1 MRFSRSSALS
11 ALALLVCAAPA
22 SAADSPARRFARVT
36 AAASRALSAAAPDAQ
51 HAADARRDAGAAC
64 LDTWRAAPQERHD
77 DLFGLYFLDVSGA
90 LWTQDGPIF
99 ARWVNGLARIPRL
112 SAPLR
117 RERAAVRAD
126 MKLARAGYDHPADA
140 CAVAQ
145 RWRDAG
151 WTQESMPPEI
161 VRIEEYAVRA
171 TNAPQPDTSAARR

>member
-1 MRFSRSSALS
+1 M
-11 ALALLVCAAPA
+11 
-22 SAADSPARRFARVT
+22 VT
-36 AAASRALSAAAPDAQ
+36 QSLNA
-51 HAADARRDAGAAC
+51 
-64 LDTWRAAPQERHD
+64 
-77 DLFGLYFLDVSGA
+77 
-90 LWTQDGPIF
+90 
-99 ARWVNGLARIPRL
+99 WVNGLARIPRL

-140 CAVAQ
+140 CGVAQ

-171 TNAPQPDTSAARR
+171 TNAPQPDTSAARRLLTHHGGRDGKRAAALVARGTDEPDVRVIRGCDQVLLALEPDQAPSDCS